1 MMHTLE
7 LNDYHGIIPILFY
20 SILLYSILFYSQ
32 VVGGRNSKDTEES
45 IKSLL
50 NPHWAQENTIS
61 RIQDKETEAMQ
72 GFKYYTKRGTNELI
86 NEHGWE

>member
-1 MMHTLE
+1 MHTLE
-7 LNDYHGIIPILFY
+7 LTDYHGIIPILFY
-20 SILLYSILFYSQ
+20 SILFYSIHRLLGEETQ
-32 VVGGRNSKDTEES
+32 RNTEES

-61 RIQDKETEAMQ
+61 RRQDKETEAMQ

>member
-1 MMHTLE
+1 M
-7 LNDYHGIIPILFY
+7 IIMVSYLF
-20 SILLYSILFYSQ
+20 YSILFYSIHMLLGEETQ
-32 VVGGRNSKDTEES
+32 RSTEES

-61 RIQDKETEAMQ
+61 RRQDKETEAMQ

>member
-20 SILLYSILFYSQ
+20 SILFYSILFYSILFYSIHMLLGEETQ
-32 VVGGRNSKDTEES
+32 RSTEES

-61 RIQDKETEAMQ
+61 
-72 GFKYYTKRGTNELI
+72 
-86 NEHGWE
+86 